1 MEIFLFL
8 NGLFPNFVCME
19 ITTSGK
25 LQKVK
30 NRHAPEVSKQT
41 GFPSAA
47 THYLEAP
54 IDLHKELMHNQD
66 ATFFIRVDGDG
77 YSEFG
82 IHHNDVL
89 IIDRS
94 IDAIANRLALVVK
107 NGEFLLIR
115 ISKNPSEEE
124 YTLWG
129 VITYIIH
136 NAL

>member
-8 NGLFPNFVCME
+8 NGLFPNFVFME

-66 ATFFIRVDGDG
+66 ATFFIRVDGEG
-77 YSEFG
+77 YSAFN

-94 IDAIANRLALVVK
+94 INAIANRLALVVK

-115 ISKNPSEEE
+115 ISGDPSEEE
-124 YTLWG
+124 YILWG
-129 VITYIIH
+129 VITYVIH
-136 NAL
+136 NVL

>member
-1 MEIFLFL
+1 MEIFLFFV
-8 NGLFPNFVCME
+8 GLFPNFVSME
-19 ITTSGK
+19 ITTAGK

-77 YSEFG
+77 YEAFK

-94 IDAIANRLALVVK
+94 LKAIPNRLALVIT
-107 NGEFLLIR
+107 NGEFILIR
-115 ISKNPSEEE
+115 ISENPSEEE
-124 YTLWG
+124 YILWG

>member
-1 MEIFLFL
+1 
-8 NGLFPNFVCME
+8 ME

-77 YSEFG
+77 YYEYG

-94 IDAIANRLALVVK
+94 IDAVANRLALVVK

-115 ISKNPSEEE
+115 ISENTPEEE
-124 YTLWG
+124 YILWG

-136 NAL
+136 YAL